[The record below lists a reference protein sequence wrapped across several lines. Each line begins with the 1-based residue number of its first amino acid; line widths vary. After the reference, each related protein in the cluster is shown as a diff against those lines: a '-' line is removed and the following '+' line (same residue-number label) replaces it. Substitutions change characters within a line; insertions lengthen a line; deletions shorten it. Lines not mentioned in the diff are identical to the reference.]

1 MKLLEKFEDIRTKI
15 AAIAAG
21 ASESDRREVDQIIKQ
36 AKTGDYQSEKA
47 TMTPGMAALLF
58 LNHNPYNR
66 DWKGSWSVELLRR
79 IENSEWRANGD
90 PVRFY
95 KEGVLADAQNRLA
108 AMALGGKVLDV
119 IIVYGIERDAILTI
133 DGGKPRYAS
142 DAAKLDGVESAAEKE
157 RIVKMAASY
166 LVRSGKHHE
175 QLHSEMEVSREMR
188 THNRDLDTAI
198 SLAEQTSE
206 GIVTPKLKRLEAA
219 TVAFLMMRGKWP
231 VATIKEKLKVFQT
244 GVSEEGSDDPF
255 YVAAKLIDKSRQA
268 LNKRDKLSTTR
279 QLGMVIYAMVQAEKG
294 IKAISSSK
302 FRDAVKTESPSFAY
316 PVDNND
322 ERSAAA

>member
-15 AAIAAG
+15 SAVAAE
-21 ASESDRREVDQIIKQ
+21 ASESDRREVDQIITQ
-36 AKTGDYQSEKA
+36 AKVGDYQAEKA

-66 DWKGSWSVELLRR
+66 DWKGAWSVELLRR
-79 IENSEWRANGD
+79 IESSEWRANGD

-108 AMALGGKVLDV
+108 AIALGGKVLDV
-119 IIVYGIERDAILTI
+119 IIVYGIEREAILTI

-142 DAAKLDGVESAAEKE
+142 DAAKLDGIESAAEKE
-157 RIVKMAASY
+157 RIVKIASSY
-166 LVRSGKHHE
+166 LVRAGKRNE
-175 QLHSEMEVSREMR
+175 QLHSEVEVSREMR

-198 SLAEQTSE
+198 SIAESISE
-206 GIVTPKLKRLEAA
+206 GIVAPRLKRLEAA
-219 TVAFLMMRGKWP
+219 TVAFLLMRGKWP
-231 VATIKEKLKVFQT
+231 IATIKEKLKVFQT
-244 GVSEEGSDDPF
+244 GLSEEGSDDPF
-255 YVAAKLIDKSRQA
+255 YVAGKLIEKSRQA
-268 LNKRDKLSTTR
+268 LNKRDKLTTAR

-294 IKAISSSK
+294 IKAISSSR

-316 PVDNND
+316 PIGND
-322 ERSAAA
+322 ESAAA